1 MGVPRAGL
9 CAASWADPGLLDAG
23 WYVRVRSRPT
33 SSTYVLV
40 RRASPVIITYGCPAR
55 VSSDPGAINH
65 RCSPSASASASA
77 SVSPASVR
85 PPTARANRVPKRAPA
100 RVREPATRRRRDET
114 RARSGRRRQAPRL
127 VGHASPGLTRRVRF
141 LRRDS
146 EAKRNAAPLPPG
158 CCAKRRRSRW

>member
-100 RVREPATRRRRDET
+100 RVRESATRRRRD
-114 RARSGRRRQAPRL
+114 ARPKRPKTAGPSPRW
-127 VGHASPGLTRRVRF
+127 PRVARV
-141 LRRDS
+141 DAAES
-146 EAKRNAAPLPPG
+146 VSCAVIAKRNAAPLPPG